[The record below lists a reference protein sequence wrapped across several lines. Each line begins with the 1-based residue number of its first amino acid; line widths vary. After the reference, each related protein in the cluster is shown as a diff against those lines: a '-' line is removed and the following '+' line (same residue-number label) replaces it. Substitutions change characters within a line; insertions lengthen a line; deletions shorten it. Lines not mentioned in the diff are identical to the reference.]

1 MRLRR
6 RVLFPLCAL
15 LGAGVAVL
23 PAVAGSETSPSI
35 AAESYEEHGVTH
47 HRWAPATATVAEN
60 GVVTISNPTSVPH
73 GVEWVSGPATPACSG
88 GVPVGTGFA
97 HSATQWTGTCTLA
110 KPGSYVFYCTVHGPE
125 MTGTITVNANGTTT
139 MTMTTATT
147 GTTPSTTTSGPPNTS
162 SGAGSPTQTI
172 PSTGGAPTSGSGSL
186 GSLLAGSTSAAVRLA
201 TIQHGKSVRGSIALA
216 RAAAGARLE
225 VQLLAPR
232 ASLASTGRSAPV
244 LVGRLVR
251 SSLRA
256 GPVTFAVALD
266 SRARHALRAHRRLPL
281 TVRIVLSPAHGA
293 AVTIARVVVVRG

>member
-6 RVLFPLCAL
+6 RALIPLCAL

-60 GVVTISNPTSVPH
+60 GVVTLSNPTSVPH

-97 HSATQWTGTCTLA
+97 HSATKWTGTCTLA

-125 MTGTITVNANGTTT
+125 MTGTITVSANGTTT

-147 GTTPSTTTSGPPNTS
+147 ETTPSTTTSSPPNPS
-162 SGAGSPTQTI
+162 SGSDSPTQTI
-172 PSTGGAPTSGSGSL
+172 PAAGGSPTPGSGSL
-186 GSLLAGSTSAAVRLA
+186 GSLLAGSKSAAVRLA
-201 TIQHGKSVRGSIALA
+201 TIQHGQSVRGSIALA
-216 RAAAGARLE
+216 RAADGGRLE

-232 ASLASTGRSAPV
+232 ASLASAGRSSPV

-266 SRARHALRAHRRLPL
+266 SRARHALRAHRRLAL
-281 TVRIVLSPAHGA
+281 GVKIVLRPVHGSA
-293 AVTIARVVVVRG
+293 LTITRSALLQD